1 MKGRILVIDDE
12 ASMCRSL
19 QIALEEEGYEVLTSQ
34 DGREGVE
41 LAKTKEIE
49 LVITDL
55 KMPRVDGMQVL
66 RELRDFEERLPVVLI
81 TAYATVETAVEALK
95 LGAYDY
101 IMKPFDINEI
111 RKVVTKA
118 FGLIRLQRENLL
130 LRQQLAEFSPE
141 DLITESA
148 TMRGL
153 YEMAKEVAKSRST
166 VLITGES
173 GTGKELLARAVHFH
187 SPRSSGP
194 FVCVNCGALPETLL
208 ESELFGH
215 VRGAFTGAVREK
227 PGRFELADDGT
238 LFLDEVSAMSPALQV
253 ELLRALER
261 GQFER
266 VGGTKTIQVDVRI
279 VAATNRDLAQMVRS
293 GLFREDLYYRLN
305 VIPIH
310 IPPLRAH
317 REDIVPLA
325 HHFLNRYNL
334 ETGKRIEGFSPEV
347 KKELIEYSWPG
358 NVRELEN
365 IIERAVVLTK
375 GNMVTAL
382 GLPLMETGEERVKEP
397 LEKSLPETLADVE
410 RQLISE
416 ALRRS
421 GGVKSRAAELLG
433 IKKSALF
440 YKLGKYRLAQ
450 DG

>member
-19 QIALEEEGYEVLTSQ
+19 QIALEEEGYEVITSQ
-34 DGREGVE
+34 DGGEGLE
-41 LAKTKEIE
+41 LAKTKEVE

-55 KMPRVDGMQVL
+55 KMPGVDGIQVL
-66 RELRDFEERLPVVLI
+66 RELKDFEERLPVVLI

-111 RKVVTKA
+111 RKVVSNV

-130 LRQQLAEFSPE
+130 LRQQLAEFIPE
-141 DLITESA
+141 EAITESA
-148 TMRGL
+148 TMKGL
-153 YEMAKEVAKSRST
+153 YETAKEVAKSRST

-173 GTGKELLARAVHFH
+173 GTGKELLARAIHFY
-187 SPRSSGP
+187 SPRSIAP
-194 FVCVNCGALPETLL
+194 FVCVNCGAIPETLL

-227 PGRFELADDGT
+227 PGRLELADRGT

-253 ELLRALER
+253 KLLRALER

-279 VAATNRDLAQMVRS
+279 VAATNRDLAQMVKS
-293 GLFREDLYYRLN
+293 GQFREDLYYRLN
-305 VIPIH
+305 VIPVEV
-310 IPPLRAH
+310 PPLREH
-317 REDIVPLA
+317 REDIGPLA
-325 HHFLNRYNL
+325 HHFLRKYNR
-334 ETGKRIEGFSPEV
+334 ETGKRIEGFSSRAREQ
-347 KKELIEYSWPG
+347 LMGYSWPG

-375 GNMVTAL
+375 GDTVTGL
-382 GLPLMETGEERVKEP
+382 NLPLTAVGEESFGRP
-397 LEKSLPETLADVE
+397 LSRTLPETLAQVE
-410 RQLISE
+410 KELILE

-440 YKLGKYRLAQ
+440 YKLGKYDLAR
-450 DG
+450 DD